1 MAKGEYIGP
10 KIVFENVVKDYP
22 NRVRALD
29 NVNFTIEP
37 GEFVFLMG
45 HSGSGKSSLIKLLML
60 EERPTSGSIHVGDLD
75 LSEIKGRKIP
85 YYRRKIGVVF
95 QDFRIIKSKSVAENV
110 AFAMEI
116 TGEAYKEITRR
127 VRLALSIVGLKKK
140 INEMPDCL
148 SGGEQQRVA
157 IARAIVNVPGLI
169 IADEP
174 TGNLDP
180 ANSVEIMRLLEQI
193 NKKGA
198 TVVVATHEK
207 DLAARMGKRVIM
219 LDHGVQLD
227 TSELGVT
234 EESDGGDANE

>member
-1 MAKGEYIGP
+1 MAKGEYKGP
-10 KIVFENVVKDYP
+10 KIVFENVVKEYS
-22 NRVRALD
+22 NKVKALD

-60 EERPTSGSIHVGDLD
+60 EERPTSGNIYVDDLD
-75 LSEIKGRKIP
+75 LSRVKGGKIP

-116 TGEAYKEITRR
+116 TGEAYREISRR
-127 VRLALSIVGLKKK
+127 VKLVLSIVGLRKK
-140 INEMPDCL
+140 IDEMPDCL

-180 ANSVEIMRLLEQI
+180 ANSIEIMRLLDQI

-207 DLAARMGKRVIM
+207 ELAERMGKRVIM
-219 LDHGVQLD
+219 LDHGVQ
-227 TSELGVT
+227 T
-234 EESDGGDANE
+234 ENGSDDGEQDAGGDSDE